1 MCVFVCVLLVSYT
14 TRVILRRSVQQ
25 ITIVHKTQQE
35 ISPEKFQASKW
46 EQQQQQQQQQQDLN
60 LVHLHF
66 QVNRNFR
73 F

>member
-1 MCVFVCVLLVSYT
+1 MCVCVCVLLVSYT

-46 EQQQQQQQQQQDLN
+46 EQQQQQQQQDLN

-66 QVNRNFR
+66 QVNRNFI